1 MRIPRQTLLLLTL
14 LACAG
19 CTKASDSLSAA
30 RRDHILAGPHGWID
44 VTLHAPPLAALAHV
58 KNAASAPA
66 QVPDCA
72 MSFAING
79 ESQFDEVGDLVR
91 ADGANNP
98 LGYRTVAPAGALQ
111 SQLLIS
117 RCVKTDLLLA
127 LPIDLGKDQ
136 LALLEFDGQKLTLKS
151 TQPYAPT
158 SLDGLHGEM
167 ATLQQRADAADGA
180 LSTLTKLAI
189 ASVLLNAVVL
199 AVVLTRKRRWRR

>member
-1 MRIPRQTLLLLTL
+1 MRIPHKTLLLLTL
-14 LACAG
+14 LACAA
-19 CTKASDSLSAA
+19 CTKASDA

-58 KNAASAPA
+58 KSAASAPA
-66 QVPDCA
+66 QVPECA
-72 MSFAING
+72 MTFAING

-98 LGYRTVAPAGALQ
+98 LGYRIVAPAGALQ
-111 SQLLIS
+111 SQLQIS
-117 RCVKTDLLLA
+117 RCVKTDLLLP
-127 LPIDLGKDQ
+127 LTIHLDKDQ

-151 TQPYAPT
+151 TQPYAPA

-167 ATLQQRADAADGA
+167 ATLQQRADATDGA
-180 LSTLTKLAI
+180 LSQLTKLAI

-199 AVVLTRKRRWRR
+199 VVALARKRR